1 MLEPIFKAQAIIDE
15 KEDYIK
21 QQSSKADDISQEHH
35 LSKVAVWKYKDYSYY
50 KGRGWTKSSIT
61 KPDPDEKFKDR
72 VSPCFRKLLDIVNT
86 CKHVGDLSILDD
98 YLHDMEAAGIRITI
112 DTSDV
117 NNVDQESFQQGISE
131 MCKLQK
137 GVCESADAI
146 RDIGPEAEKANL
158 CKSARFKKLAEQ
170 YHKLSSCCGE
180 DKKENVRDEMK
191 DEIVANLLN
200 NRGISTILGD
210 RPAESLAVDI
220 DTGEV
225 ISK

>member
-1 MLEPIFKAQAIIDE
+1 MLEPIFKAQSLIDE
-15 KEDYIK
+15 KVGYVK
-21 QQSSKADDISQEHH
+21 QQSFEADDISQEHH
-35 LSKVAVWKYKDYSYY
+35 ISKVAVWKYKDYKYY

-98 YLHDMEAAGIRITI
+98 YLRDMEAAGIKITI
-112 DTSDV
+112 DNSDV
-117 NNVDQESFQQGISE
+117 NKIDQASFQRGIDE

-170 YHKLSSCCGE
+170 YHRLSSDCAE
-180 DKKENVRDEMK
+180 NKKETVREDMK
-191 DEIVANLLN
+191 DELVSNLLN
-200 NRGISTILGD
+200 NRGISTVLGD
-210 RPAESLAVDI
+210 RPVEALAIDV

-225 ISK
+225 VAR